1 MCSALKYSSY
11 PLVKKFSAKKKRRNL
26 HPTANVTLF
35 KMFIYFERQRERER
49 ERENL
54 KQAPLHQYRAPSGA

>member
-35 KMFIYFERQRERER
+35 KMFIYFERQRERSSWRRTER
-49 ERENL
+49 KGDMESEAGSRL
-54 KQAPLHQYRAPSGA
+54 